1 MKILYILII
10 NVVKGYLEKKKENI
24 KLLGDVIKEDAIK
37 RKRGRPKGS
46 KNKTDYRKQ
55 DISKGVIVYVP
66 RDEFID
72 PKTLPQV
79 IVTKQIAEINIL
91 TEAHLNSG
99 QPLLLEGPKGECK
112 TLAFASWFAKRG
124 IPFIQHDCS
133 EQTKRYDLIG
143 RFIPVDSQ
151 IVFQLGDLP
160 RAIELA
166 NKHGSAALCCEE
178 LTGLTPNMQ
187 KVLNQLFDYRH
198 HVYVP
203 ELGRTFNLKPGAKLA
218 LLATCNPPSYGGTFE
233 LNEDLKSRLTIY
245 KVQYPVL
252 KEGQHIIR
260 QLFKKHGDLV
270 SEYIDPFVK
279 LADET
284 RRGYNKNE
292 FTYALSTR
300 DVAQLIENFISY
312 NAVFEKQKGNEDAE
326 YQALQL
332 VRTVFLSKYEK
343 TERETLE
350 ARWTSIIG
358 GSII

>member
-1 MKILYILII
+1 LS
-10 NVVKGYLEKKKENI
+10 EKKENI
-24 KLLGDVIKEDAIK
+24 KLLGETVKEKVK

-46 KNKTDYRKQ
+46 KNKKDYREQ

-66 RDEFID
+66 RDEVVN
-72 PKTLPQV
+72 PKSLPKV
-79 IVTKQIAEINIL
+79 VVTKQIAEINIL
-91 TEAHLNSG
+91 TEAHLDSG
-99 QPLLLEGPKGECK
+99 QPLLLEGPKGQCK
-112 TLAFASWFAKRG
+112 TLVFATWFAKRG

-160 RAIELA
+160 RAIEMA
-166 NKHGSAALCCEE
+166 NKHGAAALCCEE

-187 KVLNQLFDYRH
+187 KVLNQLFDYRR

-203 ELGRTFNLKPGAKLA
+203 ELGRTFSLNPGAKLA
-218 LLATCNPPSYGGTFE
+218 LLATCNPPTYGGTFE

-245 KVQYPVL
+245 KVHYPVL
-252 KEGQHIIR
+252 KEEQHIIR
-260 QLFKKHGDLV
+260 QLFKKHGEVV

-312 NAVFEKQKGNEDAE
+312 INVFEKKKDDDAE

-343 TERETLE
+343 AERETLE
-350 ARWTSIIG
+350 TRWRSIIG
-358 GSII
+358 GTII

>member
-1 MKILYILII
+1 MS
-10 NVVKGYLEKKKENI
+10 KKKEDI
-24 KLLGDVIKEDAIK
+24 KLLGKEIKESMIEK

-46 KNKTDYRKQ
+46 KNKSKDYRER
-55 DISKGVIVYVP
+55 DISKGVVVYIP
-66 RDEFID
+66 RDELLD
-72 PKTLPQV
+72 PKTLPKVV
-79 IVTKQIAEINIL
+79 ITRQIAEINIL
-91 TEAHLNSG
+91 IEAHLDSG
-99 QPLLLEGPKGECK
+99 QPLLLEGPKGQCK
-112 TLAFASWFAKRG
+112 TLAFATWCAQHG

-166 NKHGSAALCCEE
+166 NKHGAAALCCEE

-187 KVLNQLFDYRH
+187 KVLNQIYDYRH

-203 ELGRTFNLKPGAKLA
+203 ELGRTFRLKRGAKLA
-218 LLATCNPPSYGGTFE
+218 LFATCNPPSYGGTFE

-245 KVQYPVL
+245 KVYYPVI
-252 KEGQHIIR
+252 KEEMHIIR
-260 QLFKKHGDLV
+260 QLFKKYGETV
-270 SEYIDPFVK
+270 SEYIDPFVR
-279 LADET
+279 LAAET
-284 RRGYNKNE
+284 RQGYNKNE

-300 DVAQLIENFISY
+300 DIAQLIENFISY
-312 NAVFEKQKGNEDAE
+312 MKVFEKKKECDDAE

-332 VRTVFLSKYEK
+332 VQTVFLSKYEK

-350 ARWTSIIG
+350 ARWRSIFG
-358 GSII
+358 GTII

>member
-1 MKILYILII
+1 LS
-10 NVVKGYLEKKKENI
+10 EKKENI
-24 KLLGDVIKEDAIK
+24 KLLGEEVKEEVK

-46 KNKTDYRKQ
+46 KNKKDYREQ
-55 DISKGVIVYVP
+55 DISKGVVVYVP
-66 RDEFID
+66 RDEIID
-72 PKTLPQV
+72 PKSLPEV
-79 IVTKQIAEINIL
+79 VVTKQIAEINIL
-91 TEAHLNSG
+91 TEAHLDSG
-99 QPLLLEGPKGECK
+99 QPLLLEGPKGQCK
-112 TLAFASWFAKRG
+112 TLVFATWFAKQG

-160 RAIELA
+160 RAIEMA

-187 KVLNQLFDYRH
+187 KVLNQLFDYRR

-203 ELGRTFNLKPGAKLA
+203 ELGRTFTLNPGAKLA
-218 LLATCNPPSYGGTFE
+218 LLATCNPPTYGGTFE

-245 KVQYPVL
+245 KVKYPDL
-252 KEGQHIIR
+252 KEEQHIIR
-260 QLFKKHGDLV
+260 QLFRKYGDVV

-284 RRGYNKNE
+284 RRGHNKNE

-312 NAVFEKQKGNEDAE
+312 VKVFEKKKDCDDAE

-332 VRTVFLSKYEK
+332 VRTVFLSKYESA
-343 TERETLE
+343 ERETLE
-350 ARWTSIIG
+350 TRWRSVIG
-358 GSII
+358 GTII